1 MYHPKTDGCGV
12 CSSYNMDKVI
22 LTQEGL
28 ERLKKEYEGLV
39 NTKRQEIVDRIA
51 KARAEGDLSEN
62 GAYHAAKEEQAFIEG
77 RIEELDE
84 ILKNALVEVSSK
96 NDGLIRVGCLVKVKI
111 EGSEEEFN
119 IVGAP
124 EANPSERKISH
135 ESPLGS
141 ALIGKKVGDVVEVEA
156 PVGKI
161 TYEIL
166 SVS

>member
-1 MYHPKTDGCGV
+1 
-12 CSSYNMDKVI
+12 MDKVI

-28 ERLKKEYEGLV
+28 EKLKKEYKELIEV
-39 NTKRQEIVDRIA
+39 KRKDIVDRIA

-84 ILKNALVEVSSK
+84 ILKNALVEVSNGK
-96 NDGLIRVGCLVKVKI
+96 DGLVRVGCLVRVKI
-111 EGSEEEFN
+111 EGSEEEFS

-124 EANPSERKISH
+124 EANPMEKKISH